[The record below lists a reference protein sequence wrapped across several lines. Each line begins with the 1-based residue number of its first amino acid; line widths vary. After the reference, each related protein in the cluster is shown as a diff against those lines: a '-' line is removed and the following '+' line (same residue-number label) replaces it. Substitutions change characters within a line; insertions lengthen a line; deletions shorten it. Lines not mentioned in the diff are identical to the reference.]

1 MKQKLNKLEKYW
13 VMYDV
18 GNSVFALLV
27 STIIPIYFKN
37 MAAGNGISASDS
49 TAYLSYAIS
58 ISTLIVAI
66 LGPVLGTVADGK
78 NRKKPL
84 FTLFMLIGV
93 LGCAALAL
101 PKSAILFLVV
111 FVITKVGFSGSL
123 IFYDSMLVD
132 VTTDERMDDVS
143 SQGYAWGYI
152 GSCVPFVVSLALI
165 FGADYIGISGTV
177 ATAGAFIINALWWA
191 VVTIPLLKN
200 YKQNYYVETKVNGV
214 KETIKRLGTVCGE
227 IKKDKKVFLFLVAF
241 FFYIDG
247 VYTIIEMA
255 TSYGKDVGISDTSLL
270 LALLLTQ
277 IVAFP
282 CAIIFGKLAQK
293 FEIARLIAVCIGAY
307 FLVAVYALWLDA
319 AWKFWVMATFVGVF
333 QGAIQALSRSY
344 FAKIIPKEKSS
355 EYFGI
360 FDIFGKGASF
370 MGTML
375 MGIST
380 QIFHTS
386 KAGVIVIASMFVI
399 GFVIF
404 KIQSQTMQRGEKRSL
419 AVSRTWD
426 EFEAETENDYDD
438 YDYGYEDDYEIGDMD
453 FAEERF

>member
-18 GNSVFALLV
+18 GNSAFALLV

-37 MAAGNGISASDS
+37 MATENGVSAADS

-152 GSCVPFVVSLALI
+152 GSCVPFIASLALI
-165 FGADYIGISGTV
+165 FGADYIGISGTM
-177 ATAGAFIINALWWA
+177 ATAIAFVINALWWA

-200 YKQNYYVETKVNGV
+200 YKQNYYVETRTSGV
-214 KETIKRLGTVCGE
+214 SETVKRLGSVCSE
-227 IKKDKKVFLFLVAF
+227 IKNNKKVFLFLVAF

-282 CAIIFGKLAQK
+282 CAIIFGRLAQK
-293 FEIARLIAVCIGAY
+293 FDTARLIAVCIGAY

-319 AWKFWVMATFVGVF
+319 AWKFWMMATFVGVF

-344 FAKIIPKEKSS
+344 YARIIPKEKSS

-386 KAGVIVIASMFVI
+386 KAGVIVIAAMFVI
-399 GFVIF
+399 GFVVF
-404 KIQSQTMQRGEKRSL
+404 KLQANAMQHKEKDFAQKNVR
-419 AVSRTWD
+419 D
-426 EFEAETENDYDD
+426 EFEAEDQNDYYED
-438 YDYGYEDDYEIGDMD
+438 EDDYEIGDMD

>member
-18 GNSVFALLV
+18 GNSAFALLV

-37 MAAGNGISASDS
+37 MATQNGISAADS

-84 FTLFMLIGV
+84 FTLFMMVGV
-93 LGCAALAL
+93 IGCAALAL
-101 PKSAILFLVV
+101 PKSAMLFLVV

-152 GSCVPFVVSLALI
+152 GSCVPFIASLALI
-165 FGADYIGISGTV
+165 FGADYIGISGTM
-177 ATAGAFIINALWWA
+177 ATAIAFVINALWWA

-200 YKQNYYVETKVNGV
+200 YKQNYYVETRTSGV
-214 KETIKRLGTVCGE
+214 TETVKRLGSVCGE
-227 IKKDKKVFLFLVAF
+227 IKNNKKVFLFLVAF

-282 CAIIFGKLAQK
+282 CAIIFGRLAQK
-293 FEIARLIAVCIGAY
+293 FDTARLIAVCIGAY

-319 AWKFWVMATFVGVF
+319 AWKFWMMATFVGVF

-344 FAKIIPKEKSS
+344 YARIIPKEKSS

-386 KAGVIVIASMFVI
+386 KAGVIVIAAMFVI
-399 GFVIF
+399 GFVVF
-404 KIQSQTMQRGEKRSL
+404 KLQANAMQHKEKDFAQKNVR
-419 AVSRTWD
+419 D
-426 EFEAETENDYDD
+426 EFEAEDQNDYYED
-438 YDYGYEDDYEIGDMD
+438 EDDYEIGDMN

>member
-18 GNSVFALLV
+18 GNSAFALLV

-37 MAAGNGISASDS
+37 MATQNGISAADS

-84 FTLFMLIGV
+84 FTLFMMVGV
-93 LGCAALAL
+93 IGCAALAL
-101 PKSAILFLVV
+101 PKSAMLFLVV

-152 GSCVPFVVSLALI
+152 GSCVPFIASLALI
-165 FGADYIGISGTV
+165 FGADYIGISGTM
-177 ATAGAFIINALWWA
+177 ATAIAFVINALWWA

-200 YKQNYYVETKVNGV
+200 YKQNYYVKTRTSGVTETV
-214 KETIKRLGTVCGE
+214 KRLGSVCGE
-227 IKKDKKVFLFLVAF
+227 IKNNKKVFLFLVAF

-282 CAIIFGKLAQK
+282 CAIIFGRLAQK
-293 FEIARLIAVCIGAY
+293 FDTARLIAVCIGAY

-319 AWKFWVMATFVGVF
+319 AWKFWMMATFVGVF

-344 FAKIIPKEKSS
+344 YARIIPKEKSS

-386 KAGVIVIASMFVI
+386 KAGVIVIAAMFVI
-399 GFVIF
+399 GFVVF
-404 KIQSQTMQRGEKRSL
+404 KLQANAMQHKEKDFAQKNVR
-419 AVSRTWD
+419 D
-426 EFEAETENDYDD
+426 EFEAEDQNDYYED
-438 YDYGYEDDYEIGDMD
+438 EDDYEIGDMD

>member
-18 GNSVFALLV
+18 GNSAFALLV

-37 MAAGNGISASDS
+37 MATQNGISAADS

-84 FTLFMLIGV
+84 FTLFMMVGV
-93 LGCAALAL
+93 IGCAALAL
-101 PKSAILFLVV
+101 PKSAMLFLVV

-152 GSCVPFVVSLALI
+152 GSCVPFIASLALI
-165 FGADYIGISGTV
+165 FGADYIGISGTM
-177 ATAGAFIINALWWA
+177 ATAIAFVINALWWA

-200 YKQNYYVETKVNGV
+200 YKQNYYVETRTSGV
-214 KETIKRLGTVCGE
+214 SETVKRLGSVCSE
-227 IKKDKKVFLFLVAF
+227 IKNNKKVFLFLVAF

-282 CAIIFGKLAQK
+282 CAIIFGRLAQK
-293 FEIARLIAVCIGAY
+293 FDTARLIAVCIVAY

-319 AWKFWVMATFVGVF
+319 AWKFWMMATFVGVF

-344 FAKIIPKEKSS
+344 YARIIPKEKSS

-386 KAGVIVIASMFVI
+386 KAGVIVIAAMFVI
-399 GFVIF
+399 GFVVF
-404 KIQSQTMQRGEKRSL
+404 KLQANAMQHKEKDFAQKNVR
-419 AVSRTWD
+419 D
-426 EFEAETENDYDD
+426 EFEAEDQNDYYED
-438 YDYGYEDDYEIGDMD
+438 EDDYEIGDMD